1 MIPMLLIVF
10 LILLLLG
17 VPVAFSLG
25 IPTILYFF
33 LNIGTIPIEFM
44 PHAMTNPLFNYV
56 LIALPAFLLSGRMMN
71 GTGVTNRIFNLAR
84 ALVGRF
90 RGGLIY
96 TNIFASMMFASMS
109 GTAVGDAG
117 GLGQVEMEMM
127 DRAGYKKDVAAGVT
141 AASSVLG
148 PIIPPSV
155 NMVILGATAS
165 ISIGK
170 LFMGGIIPGLL
181 MAAALM
187 LNVTL
192 RAHFTEEGRSW
203 PVDKVPGKE
212 VLNACLQGILPML
225 CPVIII
231 GGISLGVVTPTEA
244 AILAIDYAILLGLLY
259 REISFKSVW
268 ETLEATV
275 ASAGTFMYIIAV
287 AGFYT
292 WILTRE
298 GLPQMLTALLQP
310 VVGYSQT
317 VGLLVIA
324 AFLLVV
330 GCFLDTTAAILMV
343 APILMPIVNSLQIEP
358 ILFGIIMVV
367 ALIIGIITP
376 PFGICLFVV
385 SDVAKLPVSAVTK
398 ESLRY
403 LPAMFITLLLL
414 IFFPQLVTWLP
425 GLLA

>member
-1 MIPMLLIVF
+1 
-10 LILLLLG
+10 
-17 VPVAFSLG
+17 
-25 IPTILYFF
+25 
-33 LNIGTIPIEFM
+33 
-44 PHAMTNPLFNYV
+44 
-56 LIALPAFLLSGRMMN
+56 
-71 GTGVTNRIFNLAR
+71 
-84 ALVGRF
+84 
-90 RGGLIY
+90 
-96 TNIFASMMFASMS
+96 
-109 GTAVGDAG
+109 
-117 GLGQVEMEMM
+117 
-127 DRAGYKKDVAAGVT
+127 
-141 AASSVLG
+141 
-148 PIIPPSV
+148 
-155 NMVILGATAS
+155 
-165 ISIGK
+165 
-170 LFMGGIIPGLL
+170 
-181 MAAALM
+181 
-187 LNVTL
+187 
-192 RAHFTEEGRSW
+192 
-203 PVDKVPGKE
+203 
-212 VLNACLQGILPML
+212 
-225 CPVIII
+225 
-231 GGISLGVVTPTEA
+231 
-244 AILAIDYAILLGLLY
+244 
-259 REISFKSVW
+259 
-268 ETLEATV
+268 
-275 ASAGTFMYIIAV
+275 MYIIAV

-343 APILMPIVNSLQIEP
+343 APILMPIVNSLQIDP

>member
-1 MIPMLLIVF
+1 MLPLVLLFTIEVGIWINLSIP
-10 LILLLLG
+10 
-17 VPVAFSLG
+17 
-25 IPTILYFF
+25 YFAGERVNF
-33 LNIGTIPIEFM
+33 IG
-44 PHAMTNPLFNYV
+44 Y
-56 LIALPAFLLSGRMMN
+56 
-71 GTGVTNRIFNLAR
+71 
-84 ALVGRF
+84 LV
-90 RGGLIY
+90 
-96 TNIFASMMFASMS
+96 
-109 GTAVGDAG
+109 
-117 GLGQVEMEMM
+117 
-127 DRAGYKKDVAAGVT
+127 
-141 AASSVLG
+141 
-148 PIIPPSV
+148 V
-155 NMVILGATAS
+155 NTVQLGAT
-165 ISIGK
+165 
-170 LFMGGIIPGLL
+170 
-181 MAAALM
+181 
-187 LNVTL
+187 
-192 RAHFTEEGRSW
+192 
-203 PVDKVPGKE
+203 
-212 VLNACLQGILPML
+212 
-225 CPVIII
+225 
-231 GGISLGVVTPTEA
+231 
-244 AILAIDYAILLGLLY
+244 IDYAILLGLLY

-343 APILMPIVNSLQIEP
+343 APILMPIVNSLQIDP